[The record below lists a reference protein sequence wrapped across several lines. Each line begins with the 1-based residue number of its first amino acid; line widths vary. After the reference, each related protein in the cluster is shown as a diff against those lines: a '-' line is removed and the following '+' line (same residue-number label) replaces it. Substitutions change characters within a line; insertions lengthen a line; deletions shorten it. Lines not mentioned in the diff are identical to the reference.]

1 LSGNSRRVRTAF
13 KAMLGLLVTRGVS
26 GDTLA
31 PHPTRRER
39 ESSMDAISS
48 ISAAGRAL
56 GAPSLTAA
64 STGAAPGASF
74 GDALKDVLEGV
85 NRAQADA
92 NEMGKRFQ
100 LGDTSVSLEETMIA
114 MQKSSISFQAVV
126 QARNRLMSAY
136 HDIMNMSV

>member
-1 LSGNSRRVRTAF
+1 
-13 KAMLGLLVTRGVS
+13 
-26 GDTLA
+26 
-31 PHPTRRER
+31 
-39 ESSMDAISS
+39 MDAISS

-56 GAPSLTAA
+56 AAPTIQSAATSAPS
-64 STGAAPGASF
+64 GASF
-74 GDALKDVLEGV
+74 GDALRDVLDGV

>member
-1 LSGNSRRVRTAF
+1 
-13 KAMLGLLVTRGVS
+13 
-26 GDTLA
+26 
-31 PHPTRRER
+31 
-39 ESSMDAISS
+39 MDAISS

-56 GAPSLTAA
+56 
-64 STGAAPGASF
+64 AAPAMQSALTSAPAGASF
-74 GDALKDVLEGV
+74 GDALRDVLEGV

-114 MQKSSISFQAVV
+114 IQKSSISFQAVV

>member
-1 LSGNSRRVRTAF
+1 
-13 KAMLGLLVTRGVS
+13 
-26 GDTLA
+26 
-31 PHPTRRER
+31 
-39 ESSMDAISS
+39 MDAIAS

-56 GAPSLTAA
+56 AAPATQAA
-64 STGAAPGASF
+64 SASAPAGASF
-74 GDALKDVLEGV
+74 GDALRDVLEGV

-92 NEMGKRFQ
+92 SEMGKRFQ